1 MEGQEHG
8 FYNLG
13 KSQIIQPRNE
23 YSEEEYLQDKISK

>member
-1 MEGQEHG
+1 MDEQERG

-23 YSEEEYLQDKISK
+23 YSEVEYPQD